1 MADHSEALELLP
13 PRLREIAA
21 VIGLDK
27 TLALATAVGGLRI
40 YVPASVDADHALA
53 TAIGL
58 EAARKLCKAF
68 ARHAFP
74 VPRGKRYLQ
83 ALVRRRALERFYA
96 GESAAKIAAELHLHE
111 ITIYNWA
118 GSDKRATAAGHP
130 SLF

>member
-53 TAIGL
+53 TAQPNIIPVVGL
-58 EAARKLCKAF
+58 GISPSADALFVNSVSASG
-68 ARHAFP
+68 P
-74 VPRGKRYLQ
+74 KR
-83 ALVRRRALERFYA
+83 
-96 GESAAKIAAELHLHE
+96 S
-111 ITIYNWA
+111 
-118 GSDKRATAAGHP
+118 
-130 SLF
+130 SLPFRLPNR